1 VKKIFFLVLFLLIT
15 AIVFAYDYPETL
27 AELLQQFADE
37 EQTVHVVTN
46 QSDDPHHVGIIRLV
60 QKDYILFFEQGSL
73 IILAIP
79 SIVELYL
86 E

>member
-1 VKKIFFLVLFLLIT
+1 MFVLCANL
-15 AIVFAYDYPETL
+15 FAYDYPETL

-37 EQTVHVVTN
+37 KQTVHIVMN
-46 QSDDPHHVGIIRLV
+46 QDEHVGVIRLV
-60 QKDYILFFEQGSL
+60 QKDYILFLEDGSL

-79 SIVELYL
+79 NIVELYL